1 MAPNPV
7 PDSGVALPVVPQAS
21 SARPRPSVATQVPA
35 SGLTRPFPAP
45 TPAAPPKR
53 LFLDLF
59 AGAASPVS
67 ACIARLGF
75 ARLEPIDLL
84 VGPAHDLLNDST
96 FSNLQRLCASGLV
109 GVAAAAPPCS
119 AFSRARLRSGGPPPV
134 RTLNHPRGIPDPTPS
149 QAKELHMS
157 SLLHSRTRFLLHLVA
172 CRGGLI
178 WLENPSS
185 SLPWLDPDVTAWCRL
200 TAPHGATVAACQV
213 GLALHKS
220 WSFFCNDPGIAAVS
234 SVCPHPFGFHPAV
247 SGKRS
252 SDGSFLTRHTAEYPR
267 ALAQSLAELAS
278 PWLSSISSSS
288 AAIPLLDWQ
297 TLLPSRLPWPE
308 LKHRVEDGAG
318 TCSTAR
324 PSPASCTDPL
334 RNLRAAW
341 SRRLLSDGLA
351 VRIASALNS
360 GRRDP
365 PLSDSELEPFLA
377 DLRVFLEV
385 TDEATWTHLTS
396 VQPGQP
402 FRLGLWQSLSV
413 ICADPDSDYLELLR
427 TGVPLGISSTIPA
440 SKVMAPPAPP
450 DSPTIPLQHCESSW
464 KSAIDHADI
473 VDELLQ
479 EELAQG
485 WIAVVPGGDDELR
498 QRYSI
503 SAVGKLGVVL
513 SEGRPPRLVVDSSV
527 SGVTCHTA
535 LPNRSCNPTLTDVFS
550 CMPLSD
556 SLERLVALVL
566 DVAKAHRR
574 ILIREQDR
582 GLLCFRHKNVLYQC
596 TTLNFGARVSS
607 FYWAR
612 AAGLLVRLVHRLIRV
627 RHSAMIYVDDLL
639 CLLDSASAPVWASH
653 IVVLLLLL
661 KVPLSWHKCALSAKV
676 VWIGWELDVSLFTVR
691 LDPLKFQRLCSL
703 LRQALSSRRCSTHLL
718 ERITGKLLWL
728 SSLFRTFRPSLA
740 PLYSDQHAFLP
751 TMTALDPQRW
761 ADLRAKLSPD
771 LILLQHI
778 GLAALP
784 PGSRILR
791 IGQSSVSSL
800 SDLPVHPGDSRRIWI
815 QSVAP
820 HTGICI
826 LSEESILILRLWLDL
841 ANSGTA
847 CRSLLRPP
855 RFNCEAFADACAT
868 RLSAGLGG
876 YVRLPDGRQ
885 RFFRNA
891 FSHTELSALFAWLPA
906 ESSLQSFISSWELLA
921 QCALLYLLHQLL
933 GDSHLPVH
941 CIFRCDNSAA
951 ESSSWKGLSMASG
964 LCSVLRAF
972 FLSQQRFR
980 ISVHID
986 HVPGVVNDVADAL
999 SRSKDP
1005 SSLGFTPQEEVLI
1018 DWPVFTDS
1026 PQLSLFPS
1034 PSFFEGLLD
1043 QSSCS
1048 VP

>member
-1 MAPNPV
+1 ML
-7 PDSGVALPVVPQAS
+7 GFLPCETPTRWP
-21 SARPRPSVATQVPA
+21 SAGPRPQ
-35 SGLTRPFPAP
+35 
-45 TPAAPPKR
+45 
-53 LFLDLF
+53 
-59 AGAASPVS
+59 SPYK
-67 ACIARLGF
+67 
-75 ARLEPIDLL
+75 
-84 VGPAHDLLNDST
+84 
-96 FSNLQRLCASGLV
+96 
-109 GVAAAAPPCS
+109 
-119 AFSRARLRSGGPPPV
+119 
-134 RTLNHPRGIPDPTPS
+134 GIPDPTPS
-149 QAKELHMS
+149 QAKELQTS

-185 SLPWLDPDVTAWCRL
+185 SLLWLDPDVTAWCRL

-220 WSFFCNDPGIAAVS
+220 WSFFCNDPGIATIA

-247 SGKRS
+247 SGKRA
-252 SDGSFLTRHTAEYPR
+252 SDGSFLTRRTAAYPH

-278 PWLSSISSSS
+278 PWLTSVTSPSEAVS
-288 AAIPLLDWQ
+288 LVDWQ
-297 TLLPSRLPWPE
+297 TLLPPRLPWPD
-308 LKHRVEDGAG
+308 LKYRIEDGAG

-324 PSPASCTDPL
+324 PSPASSSDRL

-341 SRRLLSDGLA
+341 SRRLLRDGLA

-365 PLSDSELEPFLA
+365 PLSELELEPFLA
-377 DLRVFLEV
+377 DLRVFLGV
-385 TDEATWTHLTS
+385 TDEATWKHLTS

-413 ICADPDSDYLELLR
+413 VCADPDSDYLDLLR
-427 TGVPLGISSTIPA
+427 DGVPLGISSSIPA
-440 SKVMAPPAPP
+440 CKVMAPPAPP
-450 DSPTIPLQHCESSW
+450 DSATIPLQRCESSW

-485 WIAVVPGGDDELR
+485 WIAIVPGGDDELR
-498 QRYSI
+498 RKYSV

-612 AAGLLVRLVHRLIRV
+612 AAGLLVRLVHKLIRV
-627 RHSAMIYVDDLL
+627 RHSAKIYVDDLL

-653 IVVLLLLL
+653 VVVLLLLL

-691 LDPLKFQRLCSL
+691 LDPQKFQRLCSL

-761 ADLRAKLSPD
+761 SDLRAKLSPD
-771 LILLQHI
+771 LTLLHHI

-791 IGQSSVSSL
+791 IGQSCVSSL
-800 SDLPVHPGDSRRIWI
+800 ADLPPHPADSRRIWI

-826 LSEESILILRLWLDL
+826 LSEESILVLRLWLDL
-841 ANSGTA
+841 AESGTA

-855 RFNCEAFADACAT
+855 RFDCEAFADACAT
-868 RLSAGLGG
+868 PTSAGLGG

-885 RFFRNA
+885 RFFRNS
-891 FSHTELSALFAWLPA
+891 FSHTELSGLFAWLPP
-906 ESSLQSFISSWELLA
+906 ECSLQSFISSWELLA
-921 QCALLYLLHQLL
+921 QCALIYILHQLL
-933 GDSHLPVH
+933 GHSHLPVH
-941 CIFRCDNSAA
+941 CIFRCDNAAA

-972 FLSQQRFR
+972 FLLQQRFR

-986 HVPGVVNDVADAL
+986 HVPGVANDVADAL
-999 SRSKDP
+999 SRSTDP
-1005 SSLGFTPQEEVLI
+1005 AHLGFRPQEEVLI
-1018 DWPVFTDS
+1018 DWTVFADR
-1026 PQLSLFPS
+1026 PLLSLFPN
-1034 PSFFEGLLD
+1034 PSFFDGLLE
-1043 QSSCS
+1043 QSSSS